1 MTQIKGF
8 KLLTAVVLVYK
19 KTESDDKK
27 KHDTFYSISKA
38 ETNISESDTDD
49 IFESIYIAII

>member
-1 MTQIKGF
+1 M
-8 KLLTAVVLVYK
+8 TAVVLVYK
-19 KTESDDKK
+19 KIESNDKK

-49 IFESIYIAII
+49 IFESIYSAII